1 MVTVVCDTW
10 DGMIHILT
18 TSVTTAIAELIPGAT
33 IPRDTEYLPR
43 DVWQY
48 LMMARLS
55 TEAAYDGAAPP
66 TGRKGF
72 PAMPLDPQVEAMRDQ
87 RKRDN
92 VPPLYAMSLA
102 DARAADLAAIQ
113 ESGGEPEPVREVA
126 DLTMAGPG
134 GDLPLRLYRPAS
146 QRPLPALLYF
156 FGGGW
161 VLGTIDTADGVSRSL
176 ANSTGALVI
185 VVGYRLAPEH
195 PFPAAIDD
203 CYAALRWVAGHAG
216 EIGADPARLA
226 VGGDSAGGNLAAG
239 VTLLARSDGPPLAGQ
254 LLVYPNTD
262 QLADD
267 ESMRAADDPFL
278 FNRHSVAWY
287 RRHYL
292 ADAGDAANPLA
303 SPLRAESLAGL
314 PPALIITAEYDPL
327 RDQGE
332 AYARRLSDAGVQVE
346 LTRYPGMA
354 HGFFTMAGTV
364 DASRA
369 AIAQAAA
376 HVRAWFARS

>member
-1 MVTVVCDTW
+1 V
-10 DGMIHILT
+10 
-18 TSVTTAIAELIPGAT
+18 
-33 IPRDTEYLPR
+33 
-43 DVWQY
+43 
-48 LMMARLS
+48 
-55 TEAAYDGAAPP
+55 
-66 TGRKGF
+66 
-72 PAMPLDPQVEAMRDQ
+72 PLDPQLQAMRDQ
-87 RKRDN
+87 RERDN

-102 DARAADLAAIQ
+102 EARAADLASIRA
-113 ESGGEPEPVREVA
+113 SGGQPEPVHKVA
-126 DLTMAGPG
+126 SLTIPGPG

-146 QRPLPALLYF
+146 GRPLPVLLYF

-176 ANSTGALVI
+176 ANSSGALVA

-203 CYAALRWVAGHAG
+203 CYATVRWVAEHAA

-226 VGGDSAGGNLAAG
+226 VGGDSAGGNLAAA
-239 VTLLARSDGPPLAGQ
+239 VALRARADGPALAGQ
-254 LLVYPNTD
+254 ILIYPNTD

-287 RRHYL
+287 RQYYL
-292 ADAGDAANPLA
+292 VDPADAADPLA

-314 PPALIITAEYDPL
+314 PPALVITAEYDPL
-327 RDQGE
+327 RGQGE
-332 AYARRLSDAGVQVE
+332 AYARRLADAGVPVE
-346 LTRYPGMA
+346 LSRYPGMA

-369 AIAQAAA
+369 AIGQCASQL
-376 HVRAWFARS
+376 RAWLAPGR

>member
-1 MVTVVCDTW
+1 V
-10 DGMIHILT
+10 
-18 TSVTTAIAELIPGAT
+18 
-33 IPRDTEYLPR
+33 
-43 DVWQY
+43 
-48 LMMARLS
+48 
-55 TEAAYDGAAPP
+55 
-66 TGRKGF
+66 
-72 PAMPLDPQVEAMRDQ
+72 PLDPQLQVMRDQ
-87 RKRDN
+87 RERNN

-102 DARAADLAAIQ
+102 DARAADLASIRD
-113 ESGGEPEPVREVA
+113 SGGEPEPVYEVT
-126 DLTMAGPG
+126 DLTIAGPG

-161 VLGTIDTADGVSRSL
+161 VLGTIDTADGVARSL
-176 ANSTGALVI
+176 ANSSGALVI

-195 PFPAAIDD
+195 RFPAAIDD

-216 EIGADPARLA
+216 EIGADPARIA

-239 VTLLARSDGPPLAGQ
+239 VTLLARADGPALAGQ

-287 RRHYL
+287 RQYYL
-292 ADAGDAANPLA
+292 ADSGDAANPLA

-314 PPALIITAEYDPL
+314 PPALVITAEYDPL

-332 AYARRLSDAGVQVE
+332 AYARRLADAGVRVE
-346 LTRYPGMA
+346 LRRYLGMA

-369 AIAQAAA
+369 AIAKAAA
-376 HVRAWFARS
+376 HVQAWFERS

>member
-1 MVTVVCDTW
+1 
-10 DGMIHILT
+10 
-18 TSVTTAIAELIPGAT
+18 
-33 IPRDTEYLPR
+33 
-43 DVWQY
+43 
-48 LMMARLS
+48 
-55 TEAAYDGAAPP
+55 
-66 TGRKGF
+66 
-72 PAMPLDPQVEAMRDQ
+72 MRDQ
-87 RKRDN
+87 RERDN

-102 DARAADLAAIQ
+102 DARAADLASIQ
-113 ESGGEPEPVREVA
+113 ESGGEPEPVYEVA
-126 DLTMAGPG
+126 DLKITGPG
-134 GDLPLRLYRPAS
+134 GELPLRLYRPTS
-146 QRPLPALLYF
+146 ERPLPTLLYF

-176 ANSTGALVI
+176 ANSAGALVA

-203 CYAALRWVAGHAG
+203 CYAAVRWVAEHAA

-226 VGGDSAGGNLAAG
+226 VGGDSAGGNLAAAAA
-239 VTLLARSDGPPLAGQ
+239 LRARDSAGGPALAGQ

-262 QLADD
+262 QTADD
-267 ESMRAADDPFL
+267 QSMRAADDPFL

-287 RRHYL
+287 RQYYL
-292 ADAGDAANPLA
+292 ASPADAANPLA

-314 PPALIITAEYDPL
+314 PPALVITAEYDPL

-332 AYARRLSDAGVQVE
+332 AYARRLADDGVQAE
-346 LTRYPGMA
+346 LSRYPGMA

-369 AIAQAAA
+369 ALAQAASRL
-376 HVRAWFARS
+376 RAWFGSEN

>member
-1 MVTVVCDTW
+1 
-10 DGMIHILT
+10 
-18 TSVTTAIAELIPGAT
+18 
-33 IPRDTEYLPR
+33 
-43 DVWQY
+43 
-48 LMMARLS
+48 
-55 TEAAYDGAAPP
+55 
-66 TGRKGF
+66 
-72 PAMPLDPQVEAMRDQ
+72 MPLDPQIQLMRDQ
-87 RKRDN
+87 RERDN

-102 DARAADLAAIQ
+102 DARAADLAAILD
-113 ESGGEPEPVREVA
+113 SGGAPEPVHEVA
-126 DLTMAGPG
+126 DLTIAGPG

-146 QRPLPALLYF
+146 ERPLPALLYF

-161 VLGTIDTADGVSRSL
+161 VLGTIDTADGVARSL
-176 ANSTGALVI
+176 ANSSGALVI

-203 CYAALRWVAGHAG
+203 CYAALRWAAGHAG

-226 VGGDSAGGNLAAG
+226 VGGDSAGGNLAAA
-239 VTLLARSDGPPLAGQ
+239 VTLLARADGPALAGQ

-287 RRHYL
+287 HRHYL
-292 ADAGDAANPLA
+292 SHPGDAANPLA

-314 PPALIITAEYDPL
+314 PPALVITAEYDPL

-332 AYARRLSDAGVQVE
+332 AYARRLADAGVQVE
-346 LTRYPGMA
+346 LSRYPGMA

-364 DASRA
+364 DASRD

-376 HVRAWFARS
+376 QLRTWFDRP